1 MQLLFTGGNDQPSS
15 RPISTELILGVGVG
29 VACAILIVVTTLMV
43 VILVYYRKKKNS
55 APRKERK
62 GVEKTDSFVL
72 HKMNTNAFSNSQ
84 QTQVT
89 DVSE

>member
-1 MQLLFTGGNDQPSS
+1 MGGGCALLIMVIT
-15 RPISTELILGVGVG
+15 LMV
-29 VACAILIVVTTLMV
+29 LIVVC
-43 VILVYYRKKKNS
+43 YGKKRNSGPRKKG
-55 APRKERK
+55 K
-62 GVEKTDSFVL
+62 GVEKADSFVL

>member
-1 MQLLFTGGNDQPSS
+1 MILFTADNDQPSS
-15 RPISTELILGVGVG
+15 RPISTELILGIGVG
-29 VACAILIVVTTLMV
+29 VACAILIVMITLMV
-43 VILVYYRKKKNS
+43 FILVYYGKKRSS

>member
-1 MQLLFTGGNDQPSS
+1 M
-15 RPISTELILGVGVG
+15 G
-29 VACAILIVVTTLMV
+29 VACAILVTLMV
-43 VILVYYRKKKNS
+43 FILVYYGKKRNS
-55 APRKERK
+55 APRKKRK